1 MYACQLLSCIL
12 LLVLIKSV
20 FVGPPSRI
28 TMNWCKY
35 IHSEIIWNIKLH
47 FVMIMISRG
56 LKCVPYLKLLELH
69 KCHFLYN
76 DKHIHSKAPILLY
89 FVGPKR
95 RSGNCYVSCFLTDK
109 TALVTFK
116 KKCPKCCKSR
126 KCKKSPNLEKYSE
139 MY

>member
-76 DKHIHSKAPILLY
+76 QKQIHSKAGANVIILCQTKASLTIAIVFELLY
-89 FVGPKR
+89 LWR
-95 RSGNCYVSCFLTDK
+95 AMSWMWLTSTNID
-109 TALVTFK
+109 
-116 KKCPKCCKSR
+116 PKCHSYPLKV
-126 KCKKSPNLEKYSE
+126 K
-139 MY
+139 